1 MYTSVWIEATQTGD
15 TVLQCA
21 EYCGGKSKDQN
32 GNELTYVPWPDPE
45 HKNAVKGH
53 WAMLASVVVQEE
65 ADYLKYLESLGGNKP
80 PEERGKDL
88 WAKKQCSGCHSIDG
102 SKSVAPTWKGLWGRT
117 ETLNDGKTITVD
129 ENYVRESI
137 YEPNAKI
144 VQGYASPSVMPTFKG
159 TLKDKDVDAVIA
171 FLKTLKAQ

>member
-1 MYTSVWIEATQTGD
+1 M
-15 TVLQCA
+15 
-21 EYCGGKSKDQN
+21 
-32 GNELTYVPWPDPE
+32 
-45 HKNAVKGH
+45 
-53 WAMLASVVVQEE
+53 
-65 ADYLKYLESLGGNKP
+65 
-80 PEERGKDL
+80 
-88 WAKKQCSGCHSIDG
+88 
-102 SKSVAPTWKGLWGRT
+102 
-117 ETLNDGKTITVD
+117 D